1 MRKAAGERQQM
12 LEEKVE
18 SKEFEFYKM
27 HKRIMHFFAVGS
39 IPVEREK
46 LVLQEREEGV
56 VECCLSADDLM

>member
-1 MRKAAGERQQM
+1 M